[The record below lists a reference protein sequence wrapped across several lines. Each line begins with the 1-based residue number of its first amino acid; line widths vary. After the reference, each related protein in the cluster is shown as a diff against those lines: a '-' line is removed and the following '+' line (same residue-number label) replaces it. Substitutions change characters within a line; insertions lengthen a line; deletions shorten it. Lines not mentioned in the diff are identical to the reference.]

1 MEINFISSKDSKDST
16 NFNETRTMHTASDN
30 IEITISDETDE
41 IIKNFFESLLQS
53 YQEGLKK

>member
-30 IEITISDETDE
+30 TEITISDETDV

-53 YQEGLKK
+53 HQEGLKK